1 MLYFLL
7 GVFIVLH
14 GLVHLWF
21 VTLSQR
27 LVAFQPEMGWSGT
40 SWIFT
45 NLLGDPTTRTLAS
58 GLYVLVTFAFV
69 ISGVGIFIRADWW
82 RPLLMVSAICSS
94 AIMVLFWDGSLQ
106 LVVNKGLLGLLINV
120 GILLAL
126 LLFWKFNVLASL
138 SEHGAGLA

>member
-1 MLYFLL
+1 MLYVLF
-7 GVFIVLH
+7 GVFVVLH

-21 VTLSQR
+21 VSLSQR

-45 NLLGDPTTRTLAS
+45 NLLGDSTTRLLAS

-69 ISGVGIFIRADWW
+69 VSGAGIFIRADWW
-82 RPLLMVSAICSS
+82 RPVLMASAICSS

-120 GILLAL
+120 GILLVL

-138 SEHGAGLA
+138 SEHGVALA

>member
-1 MLYFLL
+1 MLYFLFGL
-7 GVFIVLH
+7 FIVLH

-45 NLLGDPTTRTLAS
+45 NLLGDSTTRLLAS
-58 GLYVLVTFAFV
+58 GLYMLVTFAFV
-69 ISGVGIFIRADWW
+69 LSGVGIFIRADWW
-82 RPLLMVSAICSS
+82 RLLLMASAICSS

-106 LVVNKGLLGLLINV
+106 LVVTKGLLGLLINV
-120 GILLAL
+120 GILLTL
-126 LLFWKFNVLASL
+126 LAFWKLNVLALL
-138 SEHGAGLA
+138 SEQGAGLA